1 MKLHEDVAQKLMTP
15 TPNILP
21 TPPPPQLA
29 PMASGGVPYD
39 QLMEEE
45 KNWPDLQMVLH
56 YMQVPP
62 TSGQL

>member
-1 MKLHEDVAQKLMTP
+1 MKLHEDGAQKLMSPTP
-15 TPNILP
+15 TILP
-21 TPPPPQLA
+21 TPPPPQPA
-29 PMASGGVPYD
+29 PMASWGVPYN

-62 TSGQL
+62 KSGQL

>member
-15 TPNILP
+15 TPNI
-21 TPPPPQLA
+21 PQLA